1 MTRFTFLFLFSL
13 ILSVGCK
20 NSPNS
25 SASSSSATL
34 NTEEAREIAKE
45 AYVYGLP
52 LVLNYKTFYANAINK
67 NSGDYKGEINHMSC
81 EARLYTPEDKAIV
94 TVNSDTP
101 YCMYWSDVRTEPV
114 VVSVPDIDPS
124 RYYSF
129 QFIDLYTH
137 NFAYVGSLTTGS
149 KAGKYLIALEGW
161 KGDVPDGITEVIR
174 TETGI
179 FFTIVRTQL
188 MDAKDLDNVKTIQ
201 NEFKQETLSSYLG
214 KEPKANKNTDVYP
227 EWVEGSQF
235 TEASFT
241 YLDAVLKLIKNPIA
255 SEKPLFEKLAKLG
268 IGTKNGY
275 DFNRFSPE
283 IQEAIKQGVK
293 DGFASME
300 AFIAETNKDPLG
312 SSKIFGT
319 RDFLEKSAKE
329 NYNDNNI
336 YLIRAVAAHLGI
348 YGNSALEATY
358 PTFLVDADGNP
369 MNASKN
375 NYTLT
380 FEANSLPPVK
390 AFWSL
395 TMYDGKTQLLVKN
408 TIDRYLINSS
418 MIDDFVKNEDGSL
431 TMYVQKDSPG
441 KALESNW
448 LPAPDGPFYTVLR
461 LYGPTNEVLDGTWI
475 TPKMKKQT
483 K

>member
-1 MTRFTFLFLFSL
+1 MKLQLKFMIIASFVFTSGYTQSEKSL
-13 ILSVGCK
+13 SK
-20 NSPNS
+20 
-25 SASSSSATL
+25 
-34 NTEEAREIAKE
+34 EEAREIAKE

-52 LVLNYKTFYANAINK
+52 LVLNYKTFYANTINE
-67 NSGDYKGEINHMSC
+67 NSGDYKGEINKKSC
-81 EARLYTPEDKAIV
+81 EARLYTPNDKAIV

-101 YCMYWSDVRTEPV
+101 YCMFWNDVRTEPV
-114 VVSVPDIDPS
+114 VVTVPEIDPN

-149 KAGKYLIALEGW
+149 KAGKYLIALKDWE
-161 KGDVPDGITEVIR
+161 GDVPEGISEVIR

-188 MDAKDLDNVKTIQ
+188 MDANDLENVKSVQ
-201 NEFKQETLSSYLG
+201 NSYQLETLSEYLG
-214 KEPKANKNTDVYP
+214 EAPKISTNTDAFP

-241 YLDAVLKLIKNPIA
+241 YLDAVLKLIKTPDA
-255 SEKPLFEKLAKLG
+255 SEIELLKRFKKLG
-268 IGTKNGY
+268 ISTPEGY
-275 DFNRFSPE
+275 DFASFSPE

-293 DGFASME
+293 DGFSSME
-300 AFIAETNKDPLG
+300 AFIAETNKDPLA
-312 SSKIFGT
+312 SSKIFGS
-319 RDFLEKSAKE
+319 RKFLEQSAKD
-329 NYNDNNI
+329 NYNLENI

-369 MNASKN
+369 MDASKN

-380 FEANSLPPVK
+380 FKANSLPPVK

-395 TMYDGKTQLLVKN
+395 TMYDGKTQLLVEN
-408 TIDRYLINSS
+408 DINRYLVNSN
-418 MIDDFVKNEDGSL
+418 MKDGFVKNENGSL
-431 TMYVQKDSPG
+431 TIYVQKNSPG
-441 KALESNW
+441 KLLESNW

-461 LYGPTNEVLDGTWI
+461 LYGPKNEVLDGTWI
-475 TPKMKKQT
+475 TPKMEKQT